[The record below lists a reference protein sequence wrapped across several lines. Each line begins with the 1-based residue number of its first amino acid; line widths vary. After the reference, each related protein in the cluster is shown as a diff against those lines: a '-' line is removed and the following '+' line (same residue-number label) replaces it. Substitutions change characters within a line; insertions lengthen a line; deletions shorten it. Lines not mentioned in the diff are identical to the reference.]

1 MNIRGLNLADKFV
14 DNDKGDLECTVPRLV
29 LKRPYFSDL
38 WRVTSVLGPVSSVP
52 TLDTQLSTINSLCP
66 ASLE

>member
-14 DNDKGDLECTVPRLV
+14 DIDKGDLECTLPSLMLR
-29 LKRPYFSDL
+29 RPYFSDL
-38 WRVTSVLGPVSSVP
+38 WRVTSVLGPLSSVS

-66 ASLE
+66 VSLE